1 MTDAGQDDRRN
12 TPPADPW
19 MESAPTSPIEP
30 QPYAETP
37 IEPQPYAETP
47 TEPQPYAE
55 TPIEPQPYAETPT
68 EPPPYAETMI
78 EASPGRDRRR
88 WWFVLAGL
96 ALLGCVGGLLLNP
109 FDEDGTPERAAPEP
123 SVTSEATT
131 DSTGGTASTGSTGST
146 RKETR
151 NAVAEPA
158 ADEVVYLITSTSDGD
173 LARVEYLDENRD
185 IIRTGEVKLPWRH
198 TFRITGDKPPLVLLA
213 QRKQGGPGEVTC
225 SISLGGKELSSAV
238 QRGRYAAPQCAG

>member
-30 QPYAETP
+30 QPYVETP
-37 IEPQPYAETP
+37 IEPQPYAET
-47 TEPQPYAE
+47 T
-55 TPIEPQPYAETPT
+55 IK
-68 EPPPYAETMI
+68 PPPYAETTI
-78 EASPGRDRRR
+78 EPSPGRDRRR

-96 ALLGCVGGLLLNP
+96 ALLGCVGGLLLDP
-109 FDEDGTPERAAPEP
+109 FDDDGTTERAAPEP
-123 SVTSEATT
+123 TVTSEATT
-131 DSTGGTASTGSTGST
+131 GSTAGTGSTGST
-146 RKETR
+146 GNTGSSRKETSK
-151 NAVAEPA
+151 AVAEPA

-173 LARVEYLDENRD
+173 LARVEYLDEDRD

-213 QRKQGGPGEVTC
+213 QRKQGGVGEVTC

>member
-1 MTDAGQDDRRN
+1 MEAVTDAGQDDRRN

-30 QPYAETP
+30 RPEPRPYGETL
-37 IEPQPYAETP
+37 IEPQPYGDTP
-47 TEPQPYAE
+47 VEQP
-55 TPIEPQPYAETPT
+55 
-68 EPPPYAETMI
+68 
-78 EASPGRDRRR
+78 PGRGRRR
-88 WWFVLAGL
+88 GWWFALAGL

-109 FDEDGTPERAAPEP
+109 FDDDETPRKAAPTP
-123 SVTSEATT
+123 TVTNEKTSDNNSENSSDKATGSEASPRTT
-131 DSTGGTASTGSTGST
+131 
-146 RKETR
+146 
-151 NAVAEPA
+151 N
-158 ADEVVYLITSTSDGD
+158 ADEVVYLITSTGEGD
-173 LARVEYLDENRD
+173 LARVEYLDKNRD

-213 QRKQGGPGEVTC
+213 QRKQGGTGEVTC